1 MTRLA
6 GSTSITKPYEMQPI
20 ITCNNKDCHSK
31 VCSEKNLTTF
41 GFGHNTTISGQIP
54 KPEICF
60 FCLGQNQQLICEREY
75 ITNDFHALKAQLAQL
90 MSTGQ
95 NSTGLQS

>member
-6 GSTSITKPYEMQPI
+6 GSTSITKPYEMEPI
-20 ITCNNKDCHSK
+20 ITCNIKDCQK

-41 GFGHNTTISGQIP
+41 GFGHIKIISGHFP
-54 KPEICF
+54 KPEICL